1 MANFGPKPWTNPF
14 GKNSIFRLS
23 QHLVFI
29 AQKDL
34 LSLQN
39 TIKHIFLAYIALK
52 KEVGKMANFGPK
64 PGTNFFGKNSI
75 FRLPQHLVF
84 IAQKGLLSL
93 QHTIKHIFL
102 VYIALEKEDG
112 IIANFGPK
120 PWTNPFGKNS
130 IFRLSQ
136 HLVFIAQKGLLSL
149 QNTIKHILLLFIALK
164 KEDGKMANFGPKPW
178 TNPFG
183 KNSIFRLSQHL
194 VFIAQKGLLS
204 LQNTLKHI
212 LLAYIALKK
221 EDIKMA
227 NYGPKPWT
235 NPFRKNSTF
244 RLSQDLV
251 FIAQKG
257 VLSLQNTIKH
267 ILLAYIA
274 VKKEDG
280 KLANV
285 GPKPWTNPFG
295 KKSIF
300 PLSQHVVLKAQKDL
314 LSLQNTIKLIFLA
327 YITLKKDDGKMA
339 NFRPKPWTNPF
350 GKNSIFRLS

>member
-1 MANFGPKPWTNPF
+1 
-14 GKNSIFRLS
+14 
-23 QHLVFI
+23 
-29 AQKDL
+29 
-34 LSLQN
+34 
-39 TIKHIFLAYIALK
+39 
-52 KEVGKMANFGPK
+52 MANFGPK

-112 IIANFGPK
+112 II
-120 PWTNPFGKNS
+120 
-130 IFRLSQ
+130 
-136 HLVFIAQKGLLSL
+136 
-149 QNTIKHILLLFIALK
+149 
-164 KEDGKMANFGPKPW
+164 ANFGPKPW

-327 YITLKKDDGKMA
+327 YITLKKDDGKNGQFSTKTMD
-339 NFRPKPWTNPF
+339 
-350 GKNSIFRLS
+350 